1 MGKLE
6 EMAGRF
12 KFRCCENKIETLPY
26 FKMTLSLVQ
35 ILQKSLPIP
44 LSFCHIK

>member
-26 FKMTLSLVQ
+26 FKMTLSLSF
-35 ILQKSLPIP
+35 KFFKN
-44 LSFCHIK
+44 LSPYLYHFVT